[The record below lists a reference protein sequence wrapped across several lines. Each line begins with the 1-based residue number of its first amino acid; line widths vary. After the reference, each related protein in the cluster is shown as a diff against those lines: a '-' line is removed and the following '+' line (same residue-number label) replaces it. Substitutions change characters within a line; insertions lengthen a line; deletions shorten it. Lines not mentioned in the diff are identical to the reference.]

1 MFLNMNHIVSFFF
14 FFWFIKAISP
24 GVPYALIKPRKIKWE
39 EAMERILLVA
49 SYNIPYNFKGNVIQD
64 TRYNVVQMTIS
75 LENYVH
81 IIKQSHIF

>member
-1 MFLNMNHIVSFFF
+1 
-14 FFWFIKAISP
+14 
-24 GVPYALIKPRKIKWE
+24 
-39 EAMERILLVA
+39 MERILLVA